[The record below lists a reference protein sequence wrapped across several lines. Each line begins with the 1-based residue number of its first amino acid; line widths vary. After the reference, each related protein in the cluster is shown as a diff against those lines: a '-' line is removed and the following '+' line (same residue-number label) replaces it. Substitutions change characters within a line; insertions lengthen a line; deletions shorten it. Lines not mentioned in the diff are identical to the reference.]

1 IEFSIYEG
9 DKIALIGKNGEGKS
23 TLMKMIAG
31 IHEPDGGLIW
41 TMPGIK
47 VGYLPQNFDYS
58 KDKKTYEYIGES
70 LEKTGEDLTYK
81 IDMLAEPLGIDKN
94 KRLSQLSGGELR
106 RVYLAK
112 ALLDEPD
119 LLMLDEP
126 TNHLDI
132 ATIEWLE
139 GYVNSYQ
146 GAMCLISHDRTFLAN
161 VSQKMMWIDRGDIHI
176 AKKGYK
182 YFEEW
187 SIELLEQEQREVE
200 RLRRKLTEEEQ
211 WKIQGVT
218 ARRKRNQKRLS
229 DLYEL
234 RDKMRA
240 AKGALNKKTQEIA
253 NHEFGQIQ
261 KSKLLAELE
270 NVTVSINKRNLIQ
283 DFSLTITKG
292 EKIGIIGPN
301 GCGKTTLLSLIT
313 GQLEPEIGR
322 IKIAK
327 NTTVSY
333 YDQHR
338 VALNPE
344 DSLWETLCPNGGD
357 HIQVGDGTKHVIA
370 YLKNFMFDPKTSK
383 DSVSTLSGG
392 QANRLMLA
400 KILASPGSLLIL
412 DEPTNDLDVDTL
424 DMLQD
429 ILWGYKGT
437 LIVVS
442 HDRDFLDRLVTR
454 TLIFE
459 GNAKIVEYFGSYMEY
474 KAQSLTKK
482 MPIAKNKIK
491 YEKSERV
498 ESSNKISFKIKHELE
513 MLPKQIEV
521 LELENSHIEEQL
533 SNDALYTKNPQ
544 LFTSL
549 SDQLAQNNKKLQ
561 ELWDRWAELEGQI
574 SL

>member
-1 IEFSIYEG
+1 VHSI
-9 DKIALIGKNGEGKS
+9 
-23 TLMKMIAG
+23 
-31 IHEPDGGLIW
+31 
-41 TMPGIK
+41 
-47 VGYLPQNFDYS
+47 
-58 KDKKTYEYIGES
+58 
-70 LEKTGEDLTYK
+70 
-81 IDMLAEPLGIDKN
+81 
-94 KRLSQLSGGELR
+94 
-106 RVYLAK
+106 
-112 ALLDEPD
+112 
-119 LLMLDEP
+119 
-126 TNHLDI
+126 
-132 ATIEWLE
+132 
-139 GYVNSYQ
+139 
-146 GAMCLISHDRTFLAN
+146 
-161 VSQKMMWIDRGDIHI
+161 
-176 AKKGYK
+176 
-182 YFEEW
+182 
-187 SIELLEQEQREVE
+187 
-200 RLRRKLTEEEQ
+200 
-211 WKIQGVT
+211 
-218 ARRKRNQKRLS
+218 
-229 DLYEL
+229 
-234 RDKMRA
+234 
-240 AKGALNKKTQEIA
+240 KTQEIA